1 MKQTFAQQTDS
12 MSRRRLSRW
21 PARRTAVTTC
31 TALICLW
38 LFTLMLY
45 RRGDFALEPD
55 EFEQN
60 HHSITQQLAD
70 ITKTYSSNST
80 IALVLAATQSE
91 DLTWLRDYCRD
102 HDAIPFIYTTDR
114 KPAPHLLVP
123 HTTRGREAAAYLSY
137 VVDFYDQLPP
147 YTIFIHSNQDQW
159 HNDLFGPKTSV
170 ALRNLRLE
178 AVAAQGYVN
187 LRCEHEPG
195 CPTNVHPWSPT
206 QIDIDKKDIRA
217 YFPQVYQTLFGVGK
231 EHVPEHIGNVCCA
244 QFAVSRERILQR
256 PKRDYE
262 RMLAWAAETDL
273 TDSFGVG
280 WVFEKVWHVVFGME
294 DIYCPRFEQ
303 CRCDVYGWCGPLA
316 NGETLQAVRVRS

>member
-1 MKQTFAQQTDS
+1 
-12 MSRRRLSRW
+12 
-21 PARRTAVTTC
+21 V
-31 TALICLW
+31 
-38 LFTLMLY
+38 
-45 RRGDFALEPD
+45 
-55 EFEQN
+55 
-60 HHSITQQLAD
+60 TQQLAD

-91 DLTWLRDYCRD
+91 DLTWLLNYCRD
-102 HDAIPFIYTTDR
+102 QYVVLLPPHLFLNPTPYILILEKQNSDAIPFIYTTDP

-170 ALRNLRLE
+170 ALRNLRLQ

-187 LRCEHEPG
+187 LRCEHDPG

-231 EHVPEHIGNVCCA
+231 ERVPEHIGNVCCG
-244 QFAVSRERILQR
+244 QFAVTRERILQR

-316 NGETLQAVRVRS
+316 NGETLQAVRAHT

>member
-1 MKQTFAQQTDS
+1 MKQTSVQQTDS

-21 PARRTAVTTC
+21 PARRTTVTTC
-31 TALICLW
+31 TAVICLW

-45 RRGDFALEPD
+45 RRGDLALEPG
-55 EFEQN
+55 ELEQN
-60 HHSITQQLAD
+60 HCSITQQLAD

-80 IALVLAATQSE
+80 IALVLAATESE
-91 DLTWLRDYCRD
+91 GLTWLRDYCRD

-114 KPAPHLLVP
+114 KPVPHLLVP

-159 HNDLFGPKTSV
+159 HNDLFGPKTNV
-170 ALRNLRLE
+170 ALRNLRFE
-178 AVAAQGYVN
+178 AIAAQGYVN

-231 EHVPEHIGNVCCA
+231 ERVPEHIGNICCA

-316 NGETLQAVRVRS
+316 NGETLQAVRVKS